1 MLNFIFYGIVF
12 CRGNKEAVIVMDDN
26 TPRRVSESAVDNSPY
41 QVFHN
46 DLNAIETV
54 FGGRVL
60 EIADRLAGIVA
71 QKHSNLVCVTLLVDS
86 IRFLAPARRGE
97 TLVFKASVNR
107 VWGSSMEIGIKV
119 FAENLLTNESR
130 HVFSAYFTFVA
141 VNENGRPIP
150 IRAVIPETED
160 EKRRYVEAGLR
171 RANRLR
177 LGEEL
182 VRSRQEQ

>member
-1 MLNFIFYGIVF
+1 MYELNASKRIV
-12 CRGNKEAVIVMDDN
+12 
-26 TPRRVSESAVDNSPY
+26 ESAIDNFPY
-41 QVFHN
+41 QIFHN

-71 QKHSNLVCVTLLVDS
+71 QRHSNLVCVTLLVDS

-97 TLVFKASVNR
+97 TLVFKSSVNR

-119 FAENLLTNESR
+119 FATNFLTDGHR

-141 VNENGRPIP
+141 VDHDGKPTR
-150 IRAVIPETED
+150 IRQAIPETED
-160 EKRRYVEAGLR
+160 EKRRYKEADIR
-171 RANRLR
+171 RSNRLR
-177 LGEEL
+177 VAQEIRDS
-182 VRSRQEQ
+182 RS

>member
-1 MLNFIFYGIVF
+1 MIDDPPAKKVSYS
-12 CRGNKEAVIVMDDN
+12 VIDHY
-26 TPRRVSESAVDNSPY
+26 PY
-41 QVFHN
+41 QIFHN

-71 QKHSNLVCVTLLVDS
+71 QDHSNLICVTLLVDS

-119 FAENLLTNESR
+119 FAGNLLTCKSR

-141 VNENGRPIP
+141 VDADGKSTKIQQ
-150 IRAVIPETED
+150 AIPETEAQ
-160 EKRRYVEAGLR
+160 KRRYKEADIR
-171 RANRLR
+171 RINRLR
-177 LGEEL
+177 VAQEIKD
-182 VRSRQEQ
+182 SRL